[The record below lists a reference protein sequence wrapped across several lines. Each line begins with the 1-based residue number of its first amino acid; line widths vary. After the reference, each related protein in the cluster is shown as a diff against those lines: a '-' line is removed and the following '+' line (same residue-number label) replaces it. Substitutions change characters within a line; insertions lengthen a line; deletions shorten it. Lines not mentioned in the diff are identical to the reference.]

1 MNDQQRTVL
10 LVVPDYKPSFYLP
23 CPLKADTA
31 QKTFSQAHPEDI
43 RQLHRHLNARLPSE
57 SQLESV
63 EVQQQRPIMYYR
75 PEQPEGIPFLKCTL
89 KPGAGHPSNLQQF
102 KSGPGVEC
110 EKAAGAVEKVVA
122 DGSLA
127 GFSWRQRGTNPH
139 EADVKPLTRF
149 LCDASLSG
157 GSWLWAC
164 AYPQHSSSSSSSS
177 SSSRPPQQQ
186 QLTAAAVKRF
196 SRWFLLAA
204 AAAGAAVLQ
213 QLDPVPPAL
222 RTAAAAAAAGDIL
235 PLRLLV
241 LDVLAAPSDGSSRTC
256 NAEKDPAV
264 AVTCHVTL
272 AGSSSSSSEDNAH
285 QGGSSS
291 GGDEMKQQQQQQ
303 HKVAFVLAGA
313 AAQGG
318 LPRQLL
324 VEGFTL
330 LLFASEADMLLAWR
344 DWVQRADPDGI
355 AVFQVRD
362 NLGVL
367 AARFAALNLDGGAC
381 HISRAAR
388 QHSRGL
394 STKSVVM
401 YSAAWVKSQSRMAS
415 TSNQE
420 TFRALGLP
428 GRLVLDVLRQVLTG
442 QGLATFSLV
451 DCCHSLLNR
460 TLEVIPSHT
469 LAALQQQLAATPA
482 ATAPAATA
490 TAAAA
495 AAAAADILVD
505 DSQLPGVRAGLRLAR
520 YSLGRCGAVAEL
532 LGRLATVPEVFEMA
546 RATGLTLEQ
555 VLYNAQMIR
564 TWSLLLR
571 TAHRRGYIVAGRFDA
586 AALVES
592 PYLMHPIEHKTAG
605 LYNTPVA
612 TLDFAS
618 LYPSLY
624 RAYNLCYTTLV
635 HPDDVAR
642 IGADNCTITPTGAAF
657 LQPSVRPGILPA
669 ILSALMSA
677 RATTRGAL
685 KGVQKQLQ
693 QARQAKQQQP
703 EAASSAAG
711 PAAARQHVGDSVLQ
725 LTARAAVLDG
735 RQKAL
740 KLTANALYGFTGAQ
754 ASPLQCAPLA
764 DSCLAMGAATCK
776 TAAAAITAALQ
787 QGLLGPKG
795 EAGKAVALGQQ
806 AAQLV
811 TAQLPPPIELKYE
824 RVLCPFMLLHVN
836 RYAGCS
842 YETAAA
848 AEAGEGQL
856 LVKGVKA
863 GALEHILMQRDVAG
877 AVKHVEG
884 QIARLLSGRVEL
896 WELVMTGGL
905 WRVTGQQLEKAAA
918 AAAADAGGNG
928 GAAAAGGD
936 EDVKG
941 PHASL
946 AVRLSQR
953 DPDKKWLLGERLP
966 YVLLTGARTQDEAAE
981 DPLTAAQLGVS
992 PNYELY
998 FTNKLQIP
1006 LKEIFVT
1013 CLNPDQMRQLL
1024 HGDHTKLRAS
1034 TTTAGDLG
1042 ASTTQQQQ
1050 QQQQQQEVGGGQDVS
1065 AAGGAPGRGARGRRG
1080 RGGGRGSS
1088 SSRGA
1093 ATAAAAGAP
1102 ALSPDRKKGGAGF
1115 GMRAFFQQSARCLGC
1130 KAVIYTKAPAAAS
1143 SRPTSEQQQRHVDP
1157 GLCERCLQEDDTRK
1171 AVQIAV
1177 TKEASDAAA
1186 KVCAAQ
1192 SACRSC
1198 HSGGQLGAV
1207 VCENGECPVVYARL
1221 SGERQV
1227 ATAEHKLLRL
1237 ERLDW

>member
-1 MNDQQRTVL
+1 MLTDIEEEGNGTFLLWGLSLSNQQRTVL

-23 CPLKADTA
+23 CPLKADAA
-31 QKTFSQAHPEDI
+31 QQALSDPHSDDI
-43 RQLHRHLNARLPSE
+43 RQLHRQLNARLPPE
-57 SQLESV
+57 SQLDSL

-75 PEQPEGIPFLKCTL
+75 PEQPEGAPFLKCTL
-89 KPGAGHPSNLQQF
+89 KPGCSV
-102 KSGPGVEC
+102 K
-110 EKAAGAVEKVVA
+110 KAATAVEKLA
-122 DGSLA
+122 SSGSLP
-127 GFSWRQRGTNPH
+127 GFSWRQRGTEPH
-139 EADVKPLTRF
+139 EVDIKPLTRF

-164 AYPQHSSSSSSSS
+164 YTPT
-177 SSSRPPQQQ
+177 QQQ
-186 QLTAAAVKRF
+186 QQQQVSDAAPDGSSSQALFKIVPAGSRQRRSSCDVEVVCSWRCLHSLTPDATQ
-196 SRWFLLAA
+196 LAEPDWRPQ
-204 AAAGAAVLQ
+204 VLQ
-213 QLDPVPPAL
+213 QLHPVPAAL
-222 RTAAAAAAAGDIL
+222 QTAAAAAAAGDIL

-241 LDVLAAPSDGSSRTC
+241 LDVLLAPADGSKRTC
-256 NAEKDPAV
+256 NAEKDPVV
-264 AVTCHVTL
+264 AVTCHITHT
-272 AGSSSSSSEDNAH
+272 GSSGSSEDGKHPAASSDT
-285 QGGSSS
+285 GSAV
-291 GGDEMKQQQQQQ
+291 QQQQQQ
-303 HKVAFVLAGA
+303 QQQKKVAFVLAGA
-313 AAQGG
+313 AAADGV
-318 LPRQLL
+318 LPAQLTS
-324 VEGFTL
+324 EGFRL
-330 LLFASEADMLLAWR
+330 LLFDDEAALLLAWR
-344 DWVQRADPDGI
+344 DWVQQADPDGI

-388 QHSRGL
+388 PHSRGL

-428 GRLVLDVLRQVLTG
+428 GRLVLDVLRQVLTA
-442 QGLATFSLV
+442 QGLATFSQV

-482 ATAPAATA
+482 ADSADAAG
-490 TAAAA
+490 AAGHGDAVIR
-495 AAAAADILVD
+495 DN
-505 DSQLPGVRAGLRLAR
+505 QLPGVRAGLRLAR
-520 YSLGRCGAVAEL
+520 YSLGRCGAVADL
-532 LGRLATVPEVFEMA
+532 MARLATVPEVFEMA

-571 TAHRRGYIVAGRFDA
+571 TSHRRGYIVAGRFDA

-605 LYNTPVA
+605 LYTTPVA

-657 LQPSVRPGILPA
+657 LQPSIRPGVLPA

-677 RATTRGAL
+677 RTTTRAAL
-685 KGVQKQLQ
+685 KGVQQQLQ
-693 QARQAKQQQP
+693 QARQAQQQQQ
-703 EAASSAAG
+703 EAGSGAVGDAAAG
-711 PAAARQHVGDSVLQ
+711 SSKHAGEGVAQ
-725 LTARAAVLDG
+725 LVARAAVLDG

-740 KLTANALYGFTGAQ
+740 KVTANALYGFTGAQ

-764 DSCLAMGAATCK
+764 DSCLAMGAASCRA
-776 TAAAAITAALQ
+776 AAAAISTALQ
-787 QGLLGPKG
+787 QGQLGPKG
-795 EAGKAVALGQQ
+795 QGGKVIYAQTDSVFIHFPSATPAEAVALGQQ

-824 RVLCPFMLLHVN
+824 RVMCPFMLLHVN

-848 AEAGEGQL
+848 VEAGEGQL

-863 GALEHILMQRDVAG
+863 VWRQSAPLLQNTLMGALQHILMQRDVPG
-877 AVKHVEG
+877 AMRFVEG

-896 WELVMTGGL
+896 WECVMTGGL

-918 AAAADAGGNG
+918 AADAAGSGNAAGSCG
-928 GAAAAGGD
+928 GAAAAAAAGGGD

-1006 LKEIFVT
+1006 LKEIFST
-1013 CLNPDQMRQLL
+1013 CLNPEQMRQLL
-1024 HGDHTKLRAS
+1024 HGDHTKFRAS

-1042 ASTTQQQQ
+1042 APPTQQQ
-1050 QQQQQQEVGGGQDVS
+1050 EL
-1065 AAGGAPGRGARGRRG
+1065 GGAQAEPAATGSAGRGGRGRRG
-1080 RGGGRGSS
+1080 RGGGRGGSS
-1088 SSRGA
+1088 SSRGRGKA
-1093 ATAAAAGAP
+1093 AAAAGA
-1102 ALSPDRKKGGAGF
+1102 ALSPGRKKGVPASP
-1115 GMRAFFQQSARCLGC
+1115 RSSP
-1130 KAVIYTKAPAAAS
+1130 TAAA
-1143 SRPTSEQQQRHVDP
+1143 DK
-1157 GLCERCLQEDDTRK
+1157 L
-1171 AVQIAV
+1171 
-1177 TKEASDAAA
+1177 
-1186 KVCAAQ
+1186 
-1192 SACRSC
+1192 SA
-1198 HSGGQLGAV
+1198 
-1207 VCENGECPVVYARL
+1207 
-1221 SGERQV
+1221 
-1227 ATAEHKLLRL
+1227 
-1237 ERLDW
+1237 